1 MTDLATKPGSDETDS
16 TTTTSTSGSG
26 GSDLTYAWAPAEPEP
41 KKRRLG
47 WWIGVPA
54 AIAVVALVASSLIL
68 IAPGTAIAGV
78 SIGGMTPGS
87 AAEAVQSRLDDTV
100 IVLTGPG
107 GDTEI
112 TGADLGASVDAG
124 AIADAAFADHR
135 MFDTASWN
143 SEPIAAILHIDEDA
157 AASALRAAAPELYT
171 DPVDATIAFD
181 SDAAAY
187 VVTPAVDGAGLDVD
201 AVRVALQ
208 DAFDAGQTR
217 VELEAALAPI
227 DPTTPTYGADAT
239 VEQLNGMITKA
250 GFYVGDERTVRVKA
264 ATAASWL
271 TVQPGDRGTFSISA
285 DTAAIQKVVD
295 TLPDK
300 VDRDA
305 VNATAI
311 TDSEGSVLRTE
322 IEGVSGRTLDST
334 DGIAGAYAEQLAT
347 GDAVYELSVTE
358 TDFTTTNLARRIEV
372 DLSEQRTTLFENGDV
387 VNSYA
392 ISSGLPGS
400 ATQTGSFRIFA
411 HVSMQDMG
419 CFEGAPYC
427 TEDVPWVT
435 YFNGDQA
442 FHGAYWHNNFGNR
455 MSHGCVNMPVDIAKY
470 VYDWAPTGTEV
481 WVHA

>member
-16 TTTTSTSGSG
+16 TTTTTLSGNG
-26 GSDLTYAWAPAEPEP
+26 GSDSTYAWAPVEPEP
-41 KKRRLG
+41 KKRHLG

-54 AIAVVALVASSLIL
+54 GIAVVALVASSLIL

-78 SIGGMTPGS
+78 PIGGMTPGS
-87 AAEAVQSRLDDTV
+87 AAEAVQSRLNDTV
-100 IVLTGPG
+100 VVLTGAG
-107 GDTEI
+107 VDAEV
-112 TGADLGASVDAG
+112 TGADVGASVDAG
-124 AIADAAFADHR
+124 TLTDTAFASHR
-135 MFDTASWN
+135 LYDPSSWN
-143 SEPIAAILHIDEDA
+143 AEPIAAVVQLDEEA

-181 SDAAAY
+181 ADAASY
-187 VVTPAVDGAGLDVD
+187 VVTPAVDGTGIDVD
-201 AVRVALQ
+201 AVRTALQ

-217 VELEAALAPI
+217 VELDAAQAAVA
-227 DPTTPTYGADAT
+227 PTTPTYVADAT
-239 VEQLNGMITKA
+239 VEQLNGMLKKA
-250 GFYVGDERTVRVKA
+250 GFYVGDERTVPVKA

-271 TVQPGDRGTFSISA
+271 TVEPGDRGTFSISA
-285 DTAAIQKVVD
+285 DSAAIQKVVD
-295 TLPDK
+295 SLPK
-300 VDRDA
+300 RVDREA

-311 TDSEGSVLRTE
+311 TDSQGSVLRTE
-322 IEGVSGRTLDST
+322 VEGLSGRTLDST
-334 DGIAGAYAEQLAT
+334 DGIAAAYAEQLST
-347 GDAVYELSVTE
+347 GNAVYELPVTE
-358 TDFTTTNLARRIEV
+358 TDFTTTTLARRIEV

-442 FHGAYWHNNFGNR
+442 FHGAYWHNNFGTQ
-455 MSHGCVNMPVDIAKY
+455 MSHGCVNMPVNIAKY